1 MNRNITTLNQNITAL
16 NRNITAL
23 NWCRYF
29 SARRVYHRVM
39 KFCIGFYVTKILGFR
54 PDIFLVV
61 GGIPPPPCTMLFW
74 WDKRDFEKS
83 CIRILK
89 LCVRPYVTKVLR
101 FQKQRWLC
109 RQVWRKISCHVD
121 GGPSGGS
128 SLPRPGSRDPYRRGR
143 KLVRAAWVGC
153 HGTKCPLLTAF
164 FSFFLSLFRLARLLF
179 SQKGLSYGSKKSHG
193 VLSHTIFWGLTSPFF
208 VRIKTWKFSE
218 L

>member
-1 MNRNITTLNQNITAL
+1 MKLTQLNRAQFNTQNKLGKLVQVNCVRPAEKLKGRPLFSLFWNITQMNRNITTLKRNITAL

-101 FQKQRWLC
+101 FQKQR
-109 RQVWRKISCHVD
+109 
-121 GGPSGGS
+121 
-128 SLPRPGSRDPYRRGR
+128 
-143 KLVRAAWVGC
+143 
-153 HGTKCPLLTAF
+153 
-164 FSFFLSLFRLARLLF
+164 
-179 SQKGLSYGSKKSHG
+179 
-193 VLSHTIFWGLTSPFF
+193 
-208 VRIKTWKFSE
+208 
-218 L
+218 